1 MGTLYLIP
9 TTLGETDL
17 NNVLP
22 LSNTNVIKELRHF
35 IVENIRTARR
45 FLKQV
50 DKNIVIDDL
59 HFYELNKHTDSQQIG
74 NLLKP
79 IYEGHSLGIISE
91 AGCPA
96 IADPGADVVAL
107 AQTKGIKVV
116 PLVGPSSILL
126 SIMASGFNGQN
137 FAFCGYL
144 PIDKKARTAKLKQI
158 ENRIF
163 LENQTQIFI
172 ETPYRNNQI
181 IKDIIENLKPNIK
194 LCIASELT
202 TDNEFIKTLSLSDW
216 KKEDI
221 NLNKK
226 TAIFLLYK

>member
-1 MGTLYLIP
+1 MDKTLLFVAIC
-9 TTLGETDL
+9 
-17 NNVLP
+17 
-22 LSNTNVIKELRHF
+22 LST
-35 IVENIRTARR
+35 
-45 FLKQV
+45 
-50 DKNIVIDDL
+50 
-59 HFYELNKHTDSQQIG
+59 
-74 NLLKP
+74 
-79 IYEGHSLGIISE
+79 
-91 AGCPA
+91 
-96 IADPGADVVAL
+96 
-107 AQTKGIKVV
+107 
-116 PLVGPSSILL
+116 
-126 SIMASGFNGQN
+126 
-137 FAFCGYL
+137 
-144 PIDKKARTAKLKQI
+144 KKARTAKLKQI

-202 TDNEFIKTLSLSDW
+202 TDNEFIKTLSLNEW